1 MVCHGSRLHVC
12 HWGARLGGGVS
23 LNTTELELFN
33 GWNEREM
40 SERVTDF
47 VRRER
52 RLPRYDELVWLQTHA
67 AQVVPAQGGATV

>member
-1 MVCHGSRLHVC
+1 
-12 HWGARLGGGVS
+12 

-52 RLPRYDELVWLQTHA
+52 RLPRYDELVWLQAKA
-67 AQVVPAQGGATV
+67 AQVVRAQDGATV